1 MKLNLRKALP
11 LLMVVALF
19 YSACKKTEN
28 KPAATVNTTDA
39 IGAAIAKNLV
49 QSLSGAYG
57 GASIKDGVGASS
69 AIAAASP
76 KLKTQSIG
84 CGFYI
89 DNSLDVKF
97 NQGDSIKS
105 HTVGTVNYFFLCDN
119 QKTTGYNLYD
129 SLSTTGKGPGYD
141 FFFALVQDFKVRG
154 LNVDNSN
161 FTLNGRLKSYVD
173 FDYKIKPKNS
183 SSVHNIFHFIDC
195 QVHAV
200 DNFDIVAGDATF
212 ESVGETSTGAWDYSG
227 TIKFL
232 GNHKAKLT
240 FMSKVYLIDLLTGNV
255 TPA

>member
-1 MKLNLRKALP
+1 MKLNLRSALP
-11 LLMVVALF
+11 LLVIMALF

-28 KPAATVNTTDA
+28 KPAATNKTDA

-57 GASIKDGVGASS
+57 GASIKDGVAPSATITASS
-69 AIAAASP
+69 A
-76 KLKTQSIG
+76 KLKSQSEIG
-84 CGFYI
+84 CGFYT
-89 DNSLDVKF
+89 DNSLNVYF
-97 NQGDSIKS
+97 NQGDTIKS
-105 HTVGTVNYFFLCDN
+105 HTVGTVNYFFLCNN

-129 SLSTTGKGPGYD
+129 SLSTTGNGPGYE

-161 FTLNGRLKSYVD
+161 FVLNGRLKSYVD
-173 FDYKIKPKNS
+173 FNYTKKETS
-183 SSVHNIFHFIDC
+183 SSVHNIFHFIDA
-195 QVHAV
+195 QVHAA
-200 DNFDIVAGDATF
+200 DNYDIVDGSATF
-212 ESVGETSTGAWDYSG
+212 ESIGENSTGAWDYSG

-240 FMSKVYLIDLLTGNV
+240 FLSKVYLIDLLTGSV

>member
-28 KPAATVNTTDA
+28 KPTATNKTDA
-39 IGAAIAKNLV
+39 IAAAISKNLV

-57 GASIKDGVGASS
+57 GASIKDGVGVSS
-69 AIAAASP
+69 AITAASP
-76 KLKTQSIG
+76 KLKTQAIG
-84 CGFYI
+84 CGFYT
-89 DNSLDVKF
+89 DNSLDVYF
-97 NQGDSIKS
+97 NQGDTIKS
-105 HTVGTVNYFFLCDN
+105 HTVGTVNYFFLCSN

-129 SLSTTGKGPGYD
+129 SLSTTGKGPGYE

-173 FDYKIKPKNS
+173 FSFTKTEKS
-183 SSVHNIFHFIDC
+183 SSVHNIFHFINC
-195 QVHAV
+195 QVHAD
-200 DNFDIVAGDATF
+200 DNYDIVDGSATF
-212 ESVGETSTGAWDYSG
+212 ESIGESSTGAWDYSG

-240 FMSKVYLIDLLTGNV
+240 FLSKVYLIDLLTGDV
-255 TPA
+255 TPV